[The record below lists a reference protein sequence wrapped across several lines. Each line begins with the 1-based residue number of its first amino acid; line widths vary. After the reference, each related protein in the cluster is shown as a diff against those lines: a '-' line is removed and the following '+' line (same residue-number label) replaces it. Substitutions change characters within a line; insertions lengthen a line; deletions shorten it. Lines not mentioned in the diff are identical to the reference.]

1 MKRIRY
7 LEILCLLLLALAV
20 GTLLPFYISKIQEEQ
35 LLDQIVLE
43 EASAVHITRT
53 EKMEEKS
60 LLEKF
65 AFLLNENIEY
75 IEYITMSQGKNLDYG
90 SAMTCMYVETDILFS
105 MGLLPSPVDFGKKE
119 GKLYTAANRENPAQ
133 SLIVWQ
139 FLGYGENGEIYSM
152 TLDDATGKL
161 IGLKRL
167 WLYNWDI
174 RDAYYQDYNDMAYLW
189 GGYLEMS
196 DMEIHSISYEDI
208 SGEHVLKSLGNQKD
222 QILEAYGLDE
232 KSFLEVLSKTR
243 PVYDSDS
250 DMQIEEAFRDNN
262 PPMSKEGQDS
272 YLNEAQVYDG
282 YKSIVLDLVYNQGEG
297 KSVECRLEWGAYGFG
312 FFSPKE
318 MEEAEESSEAD
329 SNGEAEAA
337 AGISP

>member
-139 FLGYGENGEIYSM
+139 FLGYGENGELYSM

-161 IGLKRL
+161 ICLKRIL
-167 WLYNWDI
+167 IYNWDI

-208 SGEHVLKSLGNQKD
+208 SGEHVLESLGNQKA
-222 QILEAYGLDE
+222 QILEEDGLDATSVGE
-232 KSFLEVLSKTR
+232 GLATPR
-243 PVYDSDS
+243 PV
-250 DMQIEEAFRDNN
+250 
-262 PPMSKEGQDS
+262 
-272 YLNEAQVYDG
+272 
-282 YKSIVLDLVYNQGEG
+282 
-297 KSVECRLEWGAYGFG
+297 
-312 FFSPKE
+312 
-318 MEEAEESSEAD
+318 
-329 SNGEAEAA
+329 
-337 AGISP
+337 